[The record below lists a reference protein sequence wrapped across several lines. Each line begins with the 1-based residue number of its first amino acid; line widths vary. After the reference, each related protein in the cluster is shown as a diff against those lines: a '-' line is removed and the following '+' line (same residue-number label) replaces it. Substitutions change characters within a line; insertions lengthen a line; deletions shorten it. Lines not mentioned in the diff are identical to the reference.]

1 MCLIV
6 LAYQVDP
13 QHPLIVAANRDEFYR
28 RLSDPIGFW
37 ATQGDLLAGRDLLRG
52 GVWLGVTR
60 GGRFA
65 AVTNIREGLVRK
77 RFPVSRGD
85 LAKGFLTGN
94 LSPAQYVKTLREP
107 HLYGGFHLLLGDS
120 EGLFHFS
127 NRTGSIRA
135 LEPGIHGISNHLFDD
150 SWPKTEISKLGL
162 GSLIERGQV
171 DHQRLQALMAQQPLK
186 SRKAD
191 SNLEY
196 AEQNPFLWSREYGTC
211 ASSSLIIKRDNLGK
225 PSASICEKRYRQLG
239 IETGNRCFEF
249 ELSV

>member
-28 RLSDPIGFW
+28 RSSDPIGFW
-37 ATQGDLLAGRDLLRG
+37 ATQGDLLAGRDLSRG

-60 GGRFA
+60 SGRFA
-65 AVTNIREGLVRK
+65 AVTNIREGVAGK

-85 LAKGFLTGN
+85 LARGFLMGG
-94 LSPAQYVKTLREP
+94 LSPSQYVQTLQES

-120 EGLFHFS
+120 DGLFHFS
-127 NRTGSIRA
+127 NRADGLRP

-150 SWPKTEISKLGL
+150 IWPKTETSKLGL
-162 GSLIERGQV
+162 GSLIEQGQV
-171 DHQRLQALMAQQPLK
+171 DHQNLQELMAQQPLK

-211 ASSSLIIKRDNLGK
+211 ASSSLIIKRGNLGK
-225 PSASICEKRYRQLG
+225 PSASICEKRFSQLG
-239 IETGNRCFEF
+239 IETGNRRFEF